1 MGAMPAIS
9 LRPALALAALLA
21 GGALLA
27 ALASE
32 WWGGLVPCALCLVG
46 RWPYRVAIGLAVL
59 GLLLP
64 RRPGWRSGAW
74 WCGAAVVATMLAS
87 AAIGVVHVGV
97 EAKWWP
103 SPLPGCV
110 ARFTTGGSIAEQ
122 MARLP
127 DRPAK
132 PCDDPSYLIPGV
144 PLSMAAMNLIFS
156 LGLAG
161 ALAAV
166 LSRTRWSPT

>member
-1 MGAMPAIS
+1 MVP
-9 LRPALALAALLA
+9 LRPALALSALLA
-21 GGALLA
+21 GGALFWA
-27 ALASE
+27 MASE

-46 RWPYRVAIGLAVL
+46 RWPYRVAIAFAVL
-59 GLLLP
+59 GLVVP
-64 RRPGWRSGAW
+64 RRLAG
-74 WCGAAVVATMLAS
+74 WCGAGVVAAMLGGAG
-87 AAIGVVHVGV
+87 IGVVHVGV

-110 ARFTTGGSIAEQ
+110 ARFSPGGSIAEQ

-132 PCDDPSYLIPGV
+132 PCDEPAYLIPAV
-144 PLSMAAMNLIFS
+144 PVSMAAMNLIFS

-161 ALAAV
+161 GLAAV
-166 LSRTRWSPT
+166 LHRNRRSPQ